1 MPDALTHYASSHLAS
16 RAALKPKRAALA
28 GLLPDPDALRAQA
41 GHPQPGARARG
52 RGPGPAGP
60 HQAKSKHL
68 RAATLTATLYALHI
82 TLDALT
88 SLTPALWPLAPSIQK
103 IEVNGRIS
111 QQRPALAASAAVA
124 TSPTDF
130 TTKPSV
136 EGPLVEAGLALAATA
151 LAATAA
157 ERAWGSE
164 KAVRRRA
171 DGR

>member
-28 GLLPDPDALRAQA
+28 ALAGPLPDLDALRAQA

-130 TTKPSV
+130 TTKPST
-136 EGPLVEAGLALAATA
+136 EGPLVSETGLVLAAVTLILTA
-151 LAATAA
+151 VEYITNWK
-157 ERAWGSE
+157 RCG
-164 KAVRRRA
+164 K
-171 DGR
+171 